1 MPKPSGT
8 NLPKAFHRRNNA
20 GTINRCQT
28 NSSWCQPKLNSVYA
42 VSLTLQV
49 IPRGRRPAA
58 RKKEIKAGTARG
70 IHLFP
75 SRTEKLSHA
84 APMVLRKRESRSP
97 PHEGKPGQRAIAA
110 RASLFCAEAP
120 CHGPVRMPY
129 HGGSPPPAGNRIM
142 AVTEPPWYDGST
154 CEVGVLRGDKYR
166 RLRSLSLTPPADK
179 QGFAPLGAI
188 LYLPLRLK

>member
-28 NSSWCQPKLNSVYA
+28 NSSWWQPKLNSVYA

-58 RKKEIKAGTARG
+58 RKKKIKAGTARG

-110 RASLFCAEAP
+110 LASLFAP
-120 CHGPVRMPY
+120 PAPVEPTY
-129 HGGSPPPAGNRIM
+129 HGGSPPPRGTAACGDRIA

-154 CEVGVLRGDKYR
+154 GRVGIVGQFFCSY
-166 RLRSLSLTPPADK
+166 SM
-179 QGFAPLGAI
+179 
-188 LYLPLRLK
+188 LKTVRAFCIVTC

>member
-1 MPKPSGT
+1 MSNKQFLVAAKT
-8 NLPKAFHRRNNA
+8 EQRVRRVRNF
-20 GTINRCQT
+20 
-28 NSSWCQPKLNSVYA
+28 SE
-42 VSLTLQV
+42 V

-110 RASLFCAEAP
+110 RASLFCTKIHPARRAAMVWRLATARGATACGRPHINCLEVVTELHNMGSVRKP
-120 CHGPVRMPY
+120 GCIHSYNPIKIIFLCHETMA
-129 HGGSPPPAGNRIM
+129 SITNRI
-142 AVTEPPWYDGST
+142 S
-154 CEVGVLRGDKYR
+154 
-166 RLRSLSLTPPADK
+166 
-179 QGFAPLGAI
+179 
-188 LYLPLRLK
+188 